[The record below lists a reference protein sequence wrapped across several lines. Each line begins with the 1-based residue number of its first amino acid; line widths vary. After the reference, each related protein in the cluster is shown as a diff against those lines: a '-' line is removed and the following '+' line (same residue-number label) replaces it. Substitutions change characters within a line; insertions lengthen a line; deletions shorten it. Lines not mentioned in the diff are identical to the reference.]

1 MICTMI
7 HTGVAKLYSSR
18 YVLNSEPPRFWYPC
32 AYEHIT
38 TESCSAVSSAIPPPS
53 VPDFRPH
60 TFFLV
65 SSSSTEGIISDAE
78 LFVCFIFVHDLDMDV
93 G

>member
-1 MICTMI
+1 MS
-7 HTGVAKLYSSR
+7 LS
-18 YVLNSEPPRFWYPC
+18 SEPPRCWYPC
-32 AYEHIT
+32 AYEHIA
-38 TESCSAVSSAIPPPS
+38 TESRSAVSGAIRPPS

-65 SSSSTEGIISDAE
+65 SSSSTEGIISDSE
-78 LFVCFIFVHDLDMDV
+78 LLVCFIFVHDLDMDV